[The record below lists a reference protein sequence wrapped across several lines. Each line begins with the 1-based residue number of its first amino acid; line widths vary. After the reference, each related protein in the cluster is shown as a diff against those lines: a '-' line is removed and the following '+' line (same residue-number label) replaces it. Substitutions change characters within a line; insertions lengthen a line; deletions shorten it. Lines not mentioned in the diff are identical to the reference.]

1 MRFKSIE
8 VAEYVAVDFERP
20 LNTLNL
26 AGLDRVYL
34 LINEALDGIEWPE
47 WEVAGRRF
55 HSKNG
60 NEPFGFEEVKGK
72 IYIYSEERGV
82 RSAIAVFKDD
92 HLAAKYFVWL
102 VSKGARSINWDHFL
116 DKLPDQ

>member
-8 VAEYVAVDFERP
+8 VPQYVADEFERP
-20 LNTLNL
+20 LNAPNL
-26 AGLDRVYL
+26 EGLDRVFAL
-34 LINEALDGIEWPE
+34 VGEALVGIDWPE

-60 NEPFGFEEVKGK
+60 NEPFGFEEVNGK
-72 IYIYSEERGV
+72 FYIYSEERGR
-82 RSAIAVFKDD
+82 RSPIAVFKDD

-102 VSKGARSINWDHFL
+102 VSKGERSINWEHFL
-116 DKLPDQ
+116 DKLP

>member
-1 MRFKSIE
+1 MKFKSIE
-8 VAEYVAVDFERP
+8 VPEYVADDFERP
-20 LNTLNL
+20 LNAPNL

-34 LINEALDGIEWPE
+34 LVKEALHGIEWPE

-55 HSKNG
+55 HSKEG
-60 NEPFGFEEVKGK
+60 NEPFGFEKVSGK
-72 IYIYSEERGV
+72 FYVYSEERGK

-102 VSKGARSINWDHFL
+102 VSKGERSINWELFL
-116 DKLPDQ
+116 DKLP